1 MTNTEGTVAKRRV
14 DVAFPQCFDATV
26 FAEPVMM
33 TDAEEQRLRPLLA
46 LLPDF
51 GLILQPNV
59 AGRRRLLRPVRRR
72 HIDLRPPTTGR
83 AVPGLGR
90 GQNGGIA

>member
-14 DVAFPQCFDATV
+14 EVAFLQCFDATV

-33 TDAEEQRLRPLLA
+33 TDAEEQRLHTLLA
-46 LLPDF
+46 LLQDF

-59 AGRRRLLRPVRRR
+59 SARQECHDFDALLAHLRASVDAPIV
-72 HIDLRPPTTGR
+72 DAAPPTRPPLT
-83 AVPGLGR
+83 
-90 GQNGGIA
+90 